1 MLKAWSSLL
10 DSSFQGPGS
19 RQIPSKEYRVWLLDV
34 IMMVEVVNHPDLE
47 LITLIDNHSDPR

>member
-10 DSSFQGPGS
+10 DPSFQGPGS
-19 RQIPSKEYRVWLLDV
+19 RQIPSKEYRVGLLDV

-47 LITLIDNHSDPR
+47 LITLIDNHGDPR